1 MKKHINSPEL
11 VPASVS
17 STGQQI
23 GTTPGATPRQPE
35 RKSLWQRYRLFALML
50 AINLILLI
58 VLPETGVRSF
68 ELTGRNLLEMLS
80 VLPPIFILLGLLDVW
95 VKRET
100 MVKYMGEHAGWIGV
114 VIAYLLGSVAAGP
127 LYAAFPVAGV
137 LLRKGS
143 RLSNVFIMLG
153 AWSTTKIPLL
163 LFEASAMGIK
173 FTLLRLVLNVG
184 GIAVIAFLSERF
196 LSDAQ
201 KREIYRRAETHT

>member
-1 MKKHINSPEL
+1 
-11 VPASVS
+11 
-17 STGQQI
+17 
-23 GTTPGATPRQPE
+23 
-35 RKSLWQRYRLFALML
+35 ML

>member
-1 MKKHINSPEL
+1 ML
-11 VPASVS
+11 V
-17 STGQQI
+17 
-23 GTTPGATPRQPE
+23 
-35 RKSLWQRYRLFALML
+35 
-50 AINLILLI
+50 INLVLL
-58 VLPETGVRSF
+58 VLLPETGARSF

-100 MVKYMGEHAGWIGV
+100 MVKYMGDKAGWVGV
-114 VIAYLLGSVAAGP
+114 LIAYVLGSVAAGP

-163 LFEASAMGIK
+163 LFEASSMGIG
-173 FTLLRLVLNVG
+173 FTLLRLVLNLG
-184 GIAVIAFLSERF
+184 GIAIIAFLSERF
-196 LSDAQ
+196 LSDEQ
-201 KREIYRRAETHT
+201 KKEIYRRAELHS